1 MTRPG
6 VGPLPAP
13 PSWLPAPAPAATLKA
28 RAVSVP
34 RHVVQGSRV
43 VPPPVSRYPP
53 GVVLQAYSPG
63 ARVQIAVV
71 QRQVSSPN
79 LSPKPTSF
87 VVPAPSPGLVV
98 QRPRPLCAPLP
109 TWAAPATPPRA
120 GHVVDEKDSDFAPS
134 VPSSGVPSA
143 PNEESA
149 ESRAG
154 CDTLCEKLEAT
165 RKELTQMSQVRE
177 ANFRLSTVSMVDASK
192 RDLHDFGDRM
202 NQIDV
207 IEESETTGQTSGIP
221 SPDSQTFKPTT
232 KTVAT
237 DTDDLATWTG
247 DVPTLTE
254 PVTAAVDV
262 DVENLEG
269 KGEEVKEVKEVTSEV
284 TQGDQVEDV
293 ECHGTQAEGVEGQ
306 TQRKKCEIP
315 EIPEGPGSA
324 RQPGPKIRTALE
336 GSQSRSTSVRVQITN
351 RSNPR
356 LRPNSRPPKESKD
369 SKESKESK
377 EQKERSA
384 SRPRMAT
391 QLHDPVSARLSS
403 RRPKVEVSGLE
414 KSFSARELSRPQPRQ
429 KGVLEIADVARL
441 VASPEIGT
449 LDDFLPN
456 PAPEPEVLENA
467 RPEAGC
473 LCCTL

>member
-1 MTRPG
+1 MWG
-6 VGPLPAP
+6 ECIIFL
-13 PSWLPAPAPAATLKA
+13 S
-28 RAVSVP
+28 AV
-34 RHVVQGSRV
+34 
-43 VPPPVSRYPP
+43 
-53 GVVLQAYSPG
+53 
-63 ARVQIAVV
+63 IA
-71 QRQVSSPN
+71 
-79 LSPKPTSF
+79 
-87 VVPAPSPGLVV
+87 G
-98 QRPRPLCAPLP
+98 
-109 TWAAPATPPRA
+109 
-120 GHVVDEKDSDFAPS
+120 DFAPS

-177 ANFRLSTVSMVDASK
+177 ANFRLSTVSMVDPSK

-269 KGEEVKEVKEVTSEV
+269 KGEEVKEVTSEV
-284 TQGDQVEDV
+284 TQGDQVEEV
-293 ECHGTQAEGVEGQ
+293 ECQGTQAEGGEAQ

-315 EIPEGPGSA
+315 EILEIPEGPGSA
-324 RQPGPKIRTALE
+324 RQPGPKIRTAPE

-356 LRPNSRPPKESKD
+356 LRPNSRSPKESKE
-369 SKESKESK
+369 SKDSKESK

-391 QLHDPVSARLSS
+391 QLHVPVSARLSS
-403 RRPKVEVSGLE
+403 RRAKVEVSGLE
-414 KSFSARELSRPQPRQ
+414 KSFSARELSRYLAHQ
-429 KGVLEIADVARL
+429 KAFFHVFFFKV
-441 VASPEIGT
+441 
-449 LDDFLPN
+449 FLQ
-456 PAPEPEVLENA
+456 
-467 RPEAGC
+467 
-473 LCCTL
+473 